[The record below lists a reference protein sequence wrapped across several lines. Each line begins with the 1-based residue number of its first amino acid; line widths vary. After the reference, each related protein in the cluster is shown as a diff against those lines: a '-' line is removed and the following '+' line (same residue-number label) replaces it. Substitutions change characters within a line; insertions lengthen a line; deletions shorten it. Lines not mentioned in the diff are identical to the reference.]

1 MAKELKFNATIS
13 DDKVLDTLMKMKSSA
28 RETDSAIDGIKQS
41 ADAATE
47 SLVKMGDAAETAM
60 KKASRRYPPAA
71 PAQTA
76 PPSARASA
84 PATPPYRCGR

>member
-60 KKASRRYPPAA
+60 KKASSKQVSNSEYSYMTNGEKQNYFTNSRG
-71 PAQTA
+71 
-76 PPSARASA
+76 SI
-84 PATPPYRCGR
+84 